1 MRIFISYSNPDLTKV
16 RALGNQLNIF
26 GDVFFW
32 NQSNVPGTVAWEQ
45 IYNWIDNA
53 DIVLVLITGNT
64 VTRARSV
71 GQEVGRAK
79 VMGKHII
86 PIVSTDIPLAELGFL
101 SGVTYQPV
109 EVQNPL
115 PAISR
120 ITEVVGGLYENIQ
133 QNNKRIALG
142 LVSIAFLILFAGNGK

>member
-1 MRIFISYSNPDLTKV
+1 MRIFISYSNPDLAIVGTL
-16 RALGNQLNIF
+16 ANQLNIF

-45 IYNWIDNA
+45 IYNWIDNS

-64 VTRARSV
+64 VTRAMSV

-79 VMGKHII
+79 AMDKYII
-86 PIVSTDIPLAELGFL
+86 PIVSAGIPSSELGCL
-101 SGVTYQPV
+101 SGLNYQPI

-115 PAISR
+115 PAISK
-120 ITEVVGGLYENIQ
+120 ITEVVGGFYENTQ

-142 LVSIAFLILFAGNGK
+142 LVSIAFLIFFAGNQK